1 MVADFIIW
9 STKKITV
16 GEKKI
21 DPTKVK
27 NMEQGRRNVNGQWLC
42 LGLERERERER
53 EDGENGSV
61 REIRRPIGSE

>member
-9 STKKITV
+9 SKKKIAA

-27 NMEQGRRNVNGQWLC
+27 NMEQGRRNVN
-42 LGLERERERER
+42 
-53 EDGENGSV
+53 D
-61 REIRRPIGSE
+61 